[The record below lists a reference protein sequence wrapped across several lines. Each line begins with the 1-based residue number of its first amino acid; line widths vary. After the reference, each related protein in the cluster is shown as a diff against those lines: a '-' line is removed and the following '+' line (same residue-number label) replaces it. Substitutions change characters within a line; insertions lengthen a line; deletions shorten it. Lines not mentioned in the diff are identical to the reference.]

1 MDLGSYDYIIVAF
14 SGGKDSIAC
23 LLHLYDIG
31 APIGRVELW
40 HHCIDG
46 KEGSSLMDW
55 PVTGSYCQAV
65 AKAFSLPIYFSWRN
79 GGFEREMLRD
89 KQRTAPVSFETP
101 GDNIIE
107 CGGKRG
113 GFTTRRKFP
122 QVSSDLSVRWC
133 SAYLKIDVC
142 TMAIRNQ
149 PRFLGKRTLVIT
161 SERAEE
167 SAARKKYKEFSVN
180 WADCRDG
187 KRRRRH
193 VDHWRPVHEWLE
205 SRVWETIGRYRI
217 NPHPAYKLGWG
228 RLSCAACVFGSMHQ
242 WASLNAINPQQVARI
257 AAFEKEFETT
267 IHRKRSIPVQVSMGK
282 VYEGMRQYDI
292 VQALTREYFDT
303 ILVDE
308 WELPNGAYG
317 ENVGPS

>member
-161 SERAEE
+161 GERAEE
-167 SAARKKYKEFSVN
+167 SSARAKYKTFEPDRSDNRNGKRKK
-180 WADCRDG
+180 
-187 KRRRRH
+187 RH
-193 VDHWRPVHEWLE
+193 VDHWRNVYGWKEAQ
-205 SRVWETIGRYRI
+205 VWDIIERHRI

-228 RLSCAACVFGSMHQ
+228 RLSCAACIFGSMHQ
-242 WASLNAINPQQVARI
+242 WASLNAINPAQVRRI
-257 AAFEKEFETT
+257 AELEKEFQTT
-267 IHRKRSIPVQVSMGK
+267 IHRKRTVREQVSRGIP
-282 VYEGMRQYDI
+282 YENMDPHEI
-292 VQALTREYFDT
+292 INALAKTYSCGIFVEDW
-303 ILVDE
+303 IQ
-308 WELPNGAYG
+308 PNGAYG